1 MMRIENIKEQPNLL
15 YIKKFTDGDLLFEK
29 EVIGVLQ
36 KELVEKTNQYHYH
49 VRKKEFIQASNL
61 VFKLRQKISI
71 LGLERSYLVA
81 KEFEIAL
88 KSSDLS
94 LQNDFEDI
102 LQLMM
107 LFVNNKISKDELYL
121 N

>member
-1 MMRIENIKEQPNLL
+1 MKAGSKEEHPNLL
-15 YIKKFTDGDLLFEK
+15 YIKKFSDGDLLFEK
-29 EVIGVLQ
+29 EVISVLK

-49 VRKKEFIQASNL
+49 VRKKEFIQASNF

-107 LFVNNKISKDELYL
+107 LFVNNKVLKDELYL